1 MGIIKDAVK
10 RECRKQNLTQ
20 VELAE
25 MLGMKAGNLNNQI
38 GRDETVQFSLLK
50 KICEKL
56 SVSVGSLL
64 SEKLP
69 DDNDFENDSDG
80 VQTMIFKQLQKI
92 LEDGDDEVV
101 EQIMGK
107 IGMAHMKLTQ
117 KKDASRKQV
126 TNGE

>member
-1 MGIIKDAVK
+1 MGQIKDAVK

-56 SVSVGSLL
+56 DISIGLL
-64 SEKLP
+64 LGEPTS
-69 DDNDFENDSDG
+69 DFQHSGKEEFE
-80 VQTMIFKQLQKI
+80 MIYEQLKTI
-92 LEDGDDEVV
+92 LTEADDEVV
-101 EQIMGK
+101 EQIIGK
-107 IGMAHMKLTQ
+107 IGMEHLKLTQ
-117 KKDASRKQV
+117 KKDSSRKQV

>member
-56 SVSVGSLL
+56 AIRVGSLL

-80 VQTMIFKQLQKI
+80 EQTMIFKQLQKI

-101 EQIMGK
+101 EQIIGK
-107 IGMAHMKLTQ
+107 IGMEHMKLTQ
-117 KKDASRKQV
+117 KKDSSRNRV

>member
-56 SVSVGSLL
+56 AIRVGSLL

-80 VQTMIFKQLQKI
+80 EQTMIFKQLQKI

-101 EQIMGK
+101 EQIIGK
-107 IGMAHMKLTQ
+107 IGLEHMRLTQ
-117 KKDASRKQV
+117 KKDSSRNRV

>member
-56 SVSVGSLL
+56 AIRVGSLL

-80 VQTMIFKQLQKI
+80 EQTMIFTQLKKI

-107 IGMAHMKLTQ
+107 IGMEHMKLTQ
-117 KKDASRKQV
+117 KKDSSRNRV